1 VLGEYDL
8 REATTAM
15 GRCMFY
21 QQLDLQLE
29 TWRMRTE
36 EQSTPQ
42 LCAKICARTIDNLKN
57 PSQRNSF
64 SESSVMLN

>member
-1 VLGEYDL
+1 
-8 REATTAM
+8 M
-15 GRCMFY
+15 GRCLFH

-29 TWRMRTE
+29 TWHMRTK

-42 LCAKICARTIDNLKN
+42 LCAKICTRTIDNLKN

-64 SESSVMLN
+64 SESSVMLD

>member
-1 VLGEYDL
+1 MLGEYDL

-15 GRCMFY
+15 GRCLFHL
-21 QQLDLQLE
+21 QLDLQLE

-42 LCAKICARTIDNLKN
+42 LCAQICARTIDNLKN

-64 SESSVMLN
+64 SESSVMLD

>member
-15 GRCMFY
+15 GRCLFHL
-21 QQLDLQLE
+21 QRDLLVE
-29 TWRMRTE
+29 TWRMRSE

-42 LCAKICARTIDNLKN
+42 LCAHICAPTIDNLKN

-64 SESSVMLN
+64 SESSVMLD